1 MAVTQWMDI
10 VLIVKLERLV
20 PFPPFLNTHNTAL
33 METSRL
39 DGDNHASPYARLS
52 LLALPETLDDCV
64 LRLVSNTMPY
74 SCPDSS

>member
-1 MAVTQWMDI
+1 MDGYRAHRQVGTSRAISSFSHTQ
-10 VLIVKLERLV
+10 
-20 PFPPFLNTHNTAL
+20 NTAL

-52 LLALPETLDDCV
+52 PSAQPETLDDCV

-74 SCPDSS
+74 